1 MAGRVVVPLRELGS
15 RLPEHGRIR
24 LGVKGTSSRG
34 KVIPKSIETFRFTS
48 PDEKVINQLAARY
61 GGTVKPWS
69 DPKASPSHQFEVI
82 TEAKE
87 LRVWLP
93 DADAL
98 SVWYELW
105 TGKGCVRRCDGETVQ
120 TPVISGPDEGTWD
133 ESSCICSA
141 TGNMEC
147 RPYTRLRVVLP
158 DVTFGGCW
166 RLETKGWNAAAEL
179 PEMERM
185 LAILRTTGMVEA
197 TLRLESRQSQ
207 GGSKKFVVPVLNI
220 GATPE
225 AMLGGAG
232 GVKAIE
238 QKIDG
243 PPALSIAAEPTYNGR
258 PALDPEFPGTDD
270 DIVEAEIIE
279 GPWHSKEMEG
289 TALHRVAQVARQ
301 IGEHPHD
308 AEAAL
313 VKWAA
318 KDSGMVLD
326 RLNDAGLQR
335 IIDACDAL
343 LDGTAVWRGVD
354 LEGLAK
360 IVKAGGS

>member
-48 PDEKVINQLAARY
+48 PDEKVIDQLAARY

-69 DPKASPSHQFEVI
+69 DPKASPSKQFEVI
-82 TEAKE
+82 TQANE

-93 DADAL
+93 DSDAL

-232 GVKAIE
+232 GVKAID
-238 QKIDG
+238 QG
-243 PPALSIAAEPTYNGR
+243 PPPE
-258 PALDPEFPGTDD
+258 PALAIVSGDD
-270 DIVEAEIIE
+270 EIVEAEIIE
-279 GPWHSKEMEG
+279 GPWHSPEMEG
-289 TALHRVAQVARQ
+289 TALHRIAQASKKIMV
-301 IGEHPHD
+301 HPD
-308 AEAAL
+308 EFEAAL
-313 VKWAA
+313 VRWAA
-318 KDSGMVLD
+318 KDPQANLD

-335 IIDACDAL
+335 LIDACDAL

-360 IVKAGGS
+360 ILKAVKS